1 MQNVLL
7 ASLKEVIIFINF
19 ITISANQVIIMP
31 ITYGFPFIPSVV
43 LKEDPT
49 FVVYEQ
55 MDV

>member
-1 MQNVLL
+1 MKWSLL
-7 ASLKEVIIFINF
+7 T
-19 ITISANQVIIMP
+19 ITNGS
-31 ITYGFPFIPSVV
+31 PFIPSVV